1 MKTMK
6 IRICAIAY
14 GLCPNHLTLKKAI
27 QASLSSC
34 LIGTLMMLATF
45 PFASCSDD
53 DDNDKDITKE
63 IAMSVSA
70 EPGVMYDLFDSM
82 GEHPIECMRVMTE
95 DEPGQWQ
102 NLPISGIKGFT
113 YERGHEYEL
122 RVKRTILA
130 NPPQDASNRTYE
142 LVRILADKKVEEVAE
157 PAEKVVKSEA
167 DITYEQQCPVEKYA
181 ITKGGEYVVDADGK
195 MTYADGTPT
204 PEFDKH
210 AQIYLE
216 NILDKSHPLWQA
228 GARYMATY
236 AYILSPNTEE
246 IRLVPSTHSGF
257 LFKNILTESE
267 MAYIKQ
273 SMKQGETL
281 HYYLILAN
289 VYKRGIQKVG
299 FTIRR
304 K

>member
-6 IRICAIAY
+6 NWRLAF
-14 GLCPNHLTLKKAI
+14 
-27 QASLSSC
+27 
-34 LIGTLMMLATF
+34 MMLAAF
-45 PFASCSDD
+45 SLASCSSDD
-53 DDNDKDITKE
+53 DDKDIVKE
-63 IAMSVSA
+63 INMSVSA

-82 GEHPIECMRVMTE
+82 GEHPIECMQVMTE
-95 DEPGQWQ
+95 DEPGRWQ
-102 NLPISGIKGFT
+102 NLYFSDVKGFT

-142 LVRILADKKVEEVAE
+142 LVRILADKKVEDVAE
-157 PAEKVVKSEA
+157 PVEKEVKSEA
-167 DITYEQQCPVEKYA
+167 DIEYEQQCPVEKYA
-181 ITKGGEYVVDADGK
+181 IAKGGEYLLDADGK
-195 MTYADGTPT
+195 VTYADGTPT

-236 AYILSPNTEE
+236 AYVLSPLTDE
-246 IRLVPSTHSGF
+246 IRLVPSTHSSF
-257 LFKNILTESE
+257 LFKNILTENE
-267 MAYIKQ
+267 MAYVKQ

-281 HYYLILAN
+281 HYSLVLAN
-289 VYKRGIQKVG
+289 VYKRGIQKVE
-299 FTIRR
+299 FSIT
-304 K
+304 KK

>member
-6 IRICAIAY
+6 IWRIMF
-14 GLCPNHLTLKKAI
+14 
-27 QASLSSC
+27 
-34 LIGTLMMLATF
+34 MMLAAF
-45 PFASCSDD
+45 SLASCSSDD
-53 DDNDKDITKE
+53 DDKDITKE
-63 IAMSVSA
+63 IIMNVSA
-70 EPGVMYDLFDSM
+70 EPGVMYDLFDSI
-82 GEHPIECMRVMTE
+82 GEHPVECMRVMTE

-102 NLPISGIKGFT
+102 NLYFSDIKGFT

-157 PAEKVVKSEA
+157 PVEKEVKSEA
-167 DITYEQQCPVEKYA
+167 DIEYEQQCPVEKYA
-181 ITKGGEYVVDADGK
+181 IAKGGEYMVDADGK

-216 NILDKSHPLWQA
+216 NIFDKSHPLWQS

-236 AYILSPNTEE
+236 AYVLSPLTDE
-246 IRLVPSTHSGF
+246 IRLVPSTHSSF
-257 LFKNILTESE
+257 LFKNILTENE
-267 MAYIKQ
+267 MAYVKQ

-281 HYYLILAN
+281 HYSLVLAN
-289 VYKRGIQKVG
+289 VYKRGIQKVE
-299 FTIRR
+299 FSIT
-304 K
+304 KK

>member
-1 MKTMK
+1 MK
-6 IRICAIAY
+6 IMKIWRNIF
-14 GLCPNHLTLKKAI
+14 
-27 QASLSSC
+27 
-34 LIGTLMMLATF
+34 MMLAAF
-45 PFASCSDD
+45 SLASCSLD
-53 DDNDKDITKE
+53 DDNDKDITNE
-63 IAMSVSA
+63 INMSVSA
-70 EPGVMYDLFDSM
+70 EPGVMYNLFDSM

-95 DEPGQWQ
+95 DEPGQWL
-102 NLPISGIKGFT
+102 NLYFSEVKGFT
-113 YERGHEYEL
+113 YERGHEYVL

-157 PAEKVVKSEA
+157 PVEKEVKSEA
-167 DITYEQQCPVEKYA
+167 DIEYEQQCPVEKYA
-181 ITKGGEYVVDADGK
+181 IAKGGEYMVDADGK

-228 GARYMATY
+228 GARYQATY
-236 AYILSPNTEE
+236 AYVLSPFTDE
-246 IRLVPSTHSGF
+246 IRLVPGNRSAF

-267 MAYIKQ
+267 MEHIKQ

-281 HYYLILAN
+281 HYNLILAN
-289 VYKRGIQKVG
+289 VYKRGIQKML
-299 FTIRR
+299 FTI
-304 K
+304 KKK

>member
-1 MKTMK
+1 MKTMT
-6 IRICAIAY
+6 IWRNIFVMCAAM
-14 GLCPNHLTLKKAI
+14 L
-27 QASLSSC
+27 SLNSC
-34 LIGTLMMLATF
+34 
-45 PFASCSDD
+45 SSDD
-53 DDNDKDITKE
+53 DSEKDITKE
-63 IAMSVSA
+63 INMSVSA

-102 NLPISGIKGFT
+102 NLYFNSIKGFT

-142 LVRILADKKVEEVAE
+142 LVRIVADRKVEDMAE
-157 PAEKVVKSEA
+157 FVEKVVKSEA
-167 DITYEQQCPVEKYA
+167 DIEYEQQCPIEKYA
-181 ITKGGEYVVDADGK
+181 IAKGGEYMVNADGK
-195 MTYADGTPT
+195 MTYADGTLT

-216 NILDKSHPLWQA
+216 NILDKSHPLWQS

-236 AYILSPNTEE
+236 AYVLSPLTDE
-246 IRLVPSTHSGF
+246 IRLVPSTHSSF

-267 MAYIKQ
+267 MAHVQQ

-281 HYYLILAN
+281 HYALILCN
-289 VYKRGIQKVG
+289 VYKRGIQKVA
-299 FTIRR
+299 FTI
-304 K
+304 KKK

>member
-1 MKTMK
+1 MDMKTMK
-6 IRICAIAY
+6 FWRNILVMCA
-14 GLCPNHLTLKKAI
+14 AI
-27 QASLSSC
+27 LSL
-34 LIGTLMMLATF
+34 
-45 PFASCSDD
+45 ASCSSD
-53 DDNDKDITKE
+53 DDNKDIIKE
-63 IAMSVSA
+63 MNMSVSA
-70 EPGVMYDLFDSM
+70 EPGIMYDLFDSM

-102 NLPISGIKGFT
+102 NLYFSEIKGFT

-142 LVRILADKKVEEVAE
+142 LVSILADKKVEDVAE
-157 PAEKVVKSEA
+157 PVEKEVKTES
-167 DITYEQQCPVEKYA
+167 DIEYEQQCPVEKYA
-181 ITKGGEYVVDADGK
+181 IAKGGEYMVDADGN

-236 AYILSPNTEE
+236 AYVLSPLTDE
-246 IRLVPSTHSGF
+246 IRLVPTSRSAI
-257 LFKNILTESE
+257 LFKNILVENE
-267 MAYIKQ
+267 MEYVKQ

-281 HYYLILAN
+281 HYSLVLAN
-289 VYKRGIQKVG
+289 VYKRGIQKVK
-299 FTIRR
+299 FIIR
-304 K
+304 KKIV

>member
-6 IRICAIAY
+6 NWRLAF
-14 GLCPNHLTLKKAI
+14 
-27 QASLSSC
+27 
-34 LIGTLMMLATF
+34 MMLAAF
-45 PFASCSDD
+45 SLASCSSDD
-53 DDNDKDITKE
+53 DDKDIVKE
-63 IAMSVSA
+63 INMSVSA

-82 GEHPIECMRVMTE
+82 GEHPIECMQVMTE
-95 DEPGQWQ
+95 DEPGRWQ
-102 NLPISGIKGFT
+102 NLYFSDVKGFT

-142 LVRILADKKVEEVAE
+142 LVRILADKKVEDVAE
-157 PAEKVVKSEA
+157 PVEKEVKSEA
-167 DITYEQQCPVEKYA
+167 DIEYEQQCPVEKYA
-181 ITKGGEYVVDADGK
+181 IAKGGEYMVDADGK
-195 MTYADGTPT
+195 VTYADGTPT

-236 AYILSPNTEE
+236 AYVLSPLTDE
-246 IRLVPSTHSGF
+246 IRLVPSTHSSF
-257 LFKNILTESE
+257 LFKNILTENE
-267 MAYIKQ
+267 MAYVKQ

-281 HYYLILAN
+281 HYSLVLAN
-289 VYKRGIQKVG
+289 VYKRGIQKVE
-299 FTIRR
+299 FSIT
-304 K
+304 KK

>member
-6 IRICAIAY
+6 FWRLAFA
-14 GLCPNHLTLKKAI
+14 
-27 QASLSSC
+27 
-34 LIGTLMMLATF
+34 MLAAF
-45 PFASCSDD
+45 SLASCSSD
-53 DDNDKDITKE
+53 DDNDKDIVNE
-63 IAMSVSA
+63 INMSISA

-82 GEHPIECMRVMTE
+82 GEHPIECMQVMTE
-95 DEPGQWQ
+95 DKPGQWQ
-102 NLPISGIKGFT
+102 YLYFSEVKGFT
-113 YERGHEYEL
+113 YERGHEYVL

-157 PAEKVVKSEA
+157 PVEKEVKSEA
-167 DITYEQQCPVEKYA
+167 DIEYEQQCPVEKYA
-181 ITKGGEYVVDADGK
+181 IAKGGEYMVDAEGK
-195 MTYADGTPT
+195 VTYADGTPT

-228 GARYMATY
+228 GARYQATY
-236 AYILSPNTEE
+236 AYVLSPLSDE
-246 IRLVPSTHSGF
+246 IRLVPSNHSCF

-267 MAYIKQ
+267 MTHVQQ

-281 HYYLILAN
+281 RYALILAN
-289 VYKRGIQKVG
+289 VHKRGIQKVE
-299 FTIRR
+299 FTI
-304 K
+304 KKK

>member
-1 MKTMK
+1 MTIWRNIFVM
-6 IRICAIAY
+6 CAAM
-14 GLCPNHLTLKKAI
+14 L
-27 QASLSSC
+27 SLNSC
-34 LIGTLMMLATF
+34 
-45 PFASCSDD
+45 SSDD
-53 DDNDKDITKE
+53 DSEKDITKE
-63 IAMSVSA
+63 INMSVSA

-102 NLPISGIKGFT
+102 NLYFNSIKGFT

-142 LVRILADKKVEEVAE
+142 LVRIVADRKVEDMAE
-157 PAEKVVKSEA
+157 FVEKVVKSEA
-167 DITYEQQCPVEKYA
+167 DIEYEQQCPIEKYA
-181 ITKGGEYVVDADGK
+181 IAKGGEYMVNADGK
-195 MTYADGTPT
+195 MTYADGTLT

-216 NILDKSHPLWQA
+216 NILDKSHPLWQS

-236 AYILSPNTEE
+236 AYVLSPLTDE
-246 IRLVPSTHSGF
+246 IRLVPSTHSSF

-267 MAYIKQ
+267 MAHVQQ

-281 HYYLILAN
+281 HYALILCN
-289 VYKRGIQKVG
+289 VYKRGIQKVA
-299 FTIRR
+299 FTI
-304 K
+304 KKK